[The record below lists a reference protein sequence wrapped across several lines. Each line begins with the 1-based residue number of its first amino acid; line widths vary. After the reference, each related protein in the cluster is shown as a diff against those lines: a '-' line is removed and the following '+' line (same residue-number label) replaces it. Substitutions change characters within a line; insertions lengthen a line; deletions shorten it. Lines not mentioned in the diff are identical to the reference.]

1 MARNIFAGAAAIWL
15 AAAWLAV
22 PEAVSPRVQS
32 AAAGPSSPA
41 DARAIVNRY
50 CVTCHNSRLKTAGLA
65 LDTLDLERVPA
76 DAEIW
81 EKAVRKLRVGA
92 MPPVGAPHPD
102 QGTVDGLASWLEST
116 IDRAATDSPNPGSPA
131 LHRLNRAEYANAI
144 RDLLAL
150 DVDAASLL
158 PPDDSS
164 GGFDNNA
171 DVLGASPALL
181 EHYLSAARKISA
193 LAVGDPDHRRRHR
206 DVPGAAATR
215 RKTFTWKA
223 CRSAPAAACVAA
235 HVSARRRIRHQGQ
248 AARDGAG
255 IDPRPRVLAPGRG
268 AAGRRA
274 DPRRDGSA
282 ATPISAAPVNA
293 TDVVNDVE
301 ARLTRA
307 GSGQGRTTDR
317 GGDVRSEDV
326 GRQRRPAAAVPA
338 HDGRYDRPH
347 RAAAHREPDHRR
359 ARSTPTGPGDTP
371 SRRRIFVCRPSS
383 APAEAPC
390 AKHDHFDA
398 GTSRLPPAVTD
409 PRAGTARWP
418 SIRRAAREAGLRRRH
433 RARASRDSGQLRSSS
448 SESRAS
454 QRLPR
459 LARPTG

>member
-65 LDTLDLERVPA
+65 LDTLDLEQVPA

-92 MPPVGAPHPD
+92 MPPVGALHPD
-102 QGTVDGLASWLEST
+102 QGTVDGLVSWLEST

-181 EHYLSAARKISA
+181 EHYLTAARKISA
-193 LAVGDPDHRRRHR
+193 LAVGDP
-206 DVPGAAATR
+206 T
-215 RKTFTWKA
+215 
-223 CRSAPAAACVAA
+223 
-235 HVSARRRIRHQGQ
+235 I
-248 AARDGAG
+248 GAG
-255 IDPRPRVLAPGRG
+255 TETYRVRG
-268 AAGRRA
+268 DTSQDVHVEGLPLGTRGGLLVRHTFPLNGEYVIKVKLLETALGSIRGLEYSHQVEVLLDGVRIHATTVGGDA
-274 DPRRDGSA
+274 DF
-282 ATPISAAPVNA
+282 SAAPVNA

-301 ARLTRA
+301 ARLTLRA
-307 GSGQGRTTDR
+307 PVKAGPRTVVATFVQKTSAENAGRLQQFLRTTVDTTDHT
-317 GGDVRSEDV
+317 GL
-326 GRQRRPAAAVPA
+326 
-338 HDGRYDRPH
+338 PH
-347 RAAAHREPDHRR
+347 IESVTIAGPFK
-359 ARSTPTGPGDTP
+359 PTGPGDTP
-371 SRRRIFVCRPSS
+371 SRRRIFVCRPTS
-383 APAEAPC
+383 ASAEAPC
-390 AKHDHFDA
+390 ANTDHFDP
-398 GTSRLPPAVTD
+398 GTSCLPPASQ
-409 PRAGTARWP
+409 PQRAGTAR
-418 SIRRAAREAGLRRRH
+418 SL
-433 RARASRDSGQLRSSS
+433 L
-448 SESRAS
+448 
-454 QRLPR
+454 
-459 LARPTG
+459 